1 MTCDFPG
8 APDNIKATAQGRYL
22 VGLPLVDHPDDQVR
36 VFFKLKSAPILARGI
51 ARAMTLV
58 QLAVE
63 FADLIMPSDHLKLA
77 AHHIGHTAVLG

>member
-22 VGLPLVDHPDDQVR
+22 VRVPLVDHADDQVL
-36 VFFKLKSAPILARGI
+36 VFFKLKSAPILARGM
-51 ARAMTLV
+51 ALV

-63 FADLIMPSDHLKLA
+63 FADSIMPR
-77 AHHIGHTAVLG
+77 

>member
-1 MTCDFPG
+1 MRDGVSDLTCDFPG

-36 VFFKLKSAPILARGI
+36 VFFKLKSAPIMARGI
-51 ARAMTLV
+51 TRAMALV

-63 FADLIMPSDHLKLA
+63 FANSIIPRYGLD
-77 AHHIGHTAVLG
+77 V

>member
-8 APDNIKATAQGRYL
+8 APDNIKATAQGGYM

-36 VFFKLKSAPILARGI
+36 VFFKLKSAPIMARGI
-51 ARAMTLV
+51 TRAMALV

-63 FADLIMPSDHLKLA
+63 FANLITPRYGLD
-77 AHHIGHTAVLG
+77 V